1 MRFEELTKV
10 NVSDHI
16 EGKNGLNYLSWTWAW
31 NEFKKLCP
39 DASYSIKMFDGLPY
53 SYDEKTGY
61 MVFTEI
67 TVDHETLLMWLPV
80 MDSAN
85 NAMKA
90 VPYTTTNKWGKETEV
105 KAATMFDINKTIMRC
120 LTKNMAMFGLGLYIY
135 AGEDLPDDEEPET
148 APPAKQ
154 TKAETKSKK
163 TDTKTYPKA
172 GLETT
177 APKCENPNCGN
188 RIFPIKKNDGNTMSI
203 AEVVAYSKEHYKGKV
218 YCESCMKEI
227 SKKAKE
233 GKAK

>member
-1 MRFEELTKV
+1 MKFDELIKV
-10 NVSDHI
+10 DVGEHI

-31 NEFKKLCP
+31 SEFKKRCP
-39 DASYSIKMFDGLPY
+39 DATYKIITFDGLPY
-53 SYDEKTGY
+53 AYDEKTGY
-61 MVFTEI
+61 MVYTEI
-67 TVDHETLLMWLPV
+67 TTNLETQMMWLPV

-85 NAMKA
+85 NAMKS
-90 VPYTTTNKWGKETEV
+90 VPYTVTNKWGKETEV

-135 AGEDLPDDEEPET
+135 AGEDLPEELEEPAKTET
-148 APPAKQ
+148 PKQ
-154 TKAETKSKK
+154 PKETKSKK
-163 TDTKTYPKA
+163 SDTKTYPKA
-172 GLETT
+172 ENESVV
-177 APKCENPNCGN
+177 PKCENPNCGN
-188 RIFPIKKNDGNTMSI
+188 RIFPIKKTDGNTMSV